1 MNELSHTHRCNGA
14 LGMLPASVC
23 KYVSRVTG
31 EDRSHCAFRN
41 SLFSFYRSGSVKHV
55 ACWALMQNVTPVVRT
70 AGEAVCVST
79 LNTLPF
85 FLRASRSGYVPHA
98 MLSREGAIMFSN
110 SLTFILGL
118 LWGLADARPIPVSS
132 MR

>member
-31 EDRSHCAFRN
+31 EDRSHGAFRN

-55 ACWALMQNVTPVVRT
+55 ACWALMQNVTPAVRT
-70 AGEAVCVST
+70 AGEAVC
-79 LNTLPF
+79 
-85 FLRASRSGYVPHA
+85 AS
-98 MLSREGAIMFSN
+98 
-110 SLTFILGL
+110 L
-118 LWGLADARPIPVSS
+118 LYIASS
-132 MR
+132 MPN